1 MPQIAPYLAIE
12 AGVNHVELHILDGGG
27 RPQLILELNEDQ
39 CRNLSDQLQTL
50 RPIETVEAEAVPLT
64 EEEYQEYHEL
74 EPVTKETIKAPSTTD
89 WADLTKAEIVAIA
102 QDRFHVDLDIH
113 NLKDDLIA
121 AAVLLEEEAGRDS

>member
-39 CRNLSDQLQTL
+39 CRNLSNQLQSL
-50 RPIETVEAEAVPLT
+50 RPIETVEAQAQEV
-64 EEEYQEYHEL
+64 EEDEDTNL
-74 EPVTKETIKAPSTTD
+74 NLLADEPPSTTD
-89 WADLTKAEIVAIA
+89 WADLTKAEIVATVK
-102 QDRFHVDLDIH
+102 DRFDVDLDIH

-121 AAVLLEEEAGRDS
+121 AAVLLEEEAGRDA